1 MKKILF
7 SPTKVL
13 VMLSSDATDC
23 LWNPEGR
30 GEGYL
35 PLCEGMTR
43 RYEAQYMRQGY
54 IGWADYAVE
63 RDEQGN
69 LCLLKDQC
77 GIKKL

>member
-1 MKKILF
+1 
-7 SPTKVL
+7 
-13 VMLSSDATDC
+13 
-23 LWNPEGR
+23 
-30 GEGYL
+30 
-35 PLCEGMTR
+35 MTR

-63 RDEQGN
+63 RDAQGN